1 MVRLRCGW
9 KLLASATSALSLCA
23 LLLAGCA
30 TTAGLTRN
38 EPVALD
44 VADDAPPS
52 HQVRMSHGEAELVV
66 ARAIA
71 EHEMRRP

>member
-1 MVRLRCGW
+1 MVRLRCGC

-38 EPVALD
+38 EPVALGP
-44 VADDAPPS
+44 ADDAPPS
-52 HQVRMSHGEAELVV
+52 HPVRLSHVDAELVV